1 VHGTGRVAD
10 GLGAFRHGFLVVEA
24 LSRSGAGP
32 WGRIRFPRAAGN
44 ERESR
49 GFAGLQA
56 PEITRLFE
64 PEAST

>member
-1 VHGTGRVAD
+1 MAV
-10 GLGAFRHGFLVVEA
+10 LVVEA

-32 WGRIRFPRAAGN
+32 WERIRFPREAGK

-64 PEAST
+64 PEPAA